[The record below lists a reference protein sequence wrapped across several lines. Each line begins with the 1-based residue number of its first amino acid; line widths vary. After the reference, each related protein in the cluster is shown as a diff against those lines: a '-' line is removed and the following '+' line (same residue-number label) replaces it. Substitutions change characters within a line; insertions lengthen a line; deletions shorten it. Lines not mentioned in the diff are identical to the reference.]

1 MALKNPGLYADLG
14 KRASDLL
21 TKEFPDRK
29 RLEIK
34 TKTSNGVTLDASIT
48 QNPDESIVG
57 DFKPKYSYGRQGIAF
72 GASVDTH
79 RNVKLD
85 VTIAPVPE
93 TKVTVTGDAT
103 HDTITVEA
111 EWRNPTATLNTAID
125 FFNPKGTTALLAAVG
140 AYQNLSV
147 GVQTRYSN
155 NLFTAVNGVAAYTG
169 VDYIASIYGQFKG
182 ERLGATFYQRVNPR
196 AAVGADMSIS
206 TAAKTAD
213 SARLAVGGSYEL
225 DATTTVKAKFDT
237 EGRLSASY
245 AQRLSVNARAIVG
258 GSVNTNNLTRAGNH
272 TFGFTL
278 QLND

>member
-1 MALKNPGLYADLG
+1 MALKNPGLYTDLG
-14 KRASDLL
+14 KKASDLL
-21 TKEFPDRK
+21 NKEFPDRK

-34 TKTSNGVTLDASIT
+34 TRTSNGVTFEANVT
-48 QNPDESIVG
+48 QNPDDSIVG
-57 DFKPKYSYGRQGIAF
+57 DFKPKYNYGRQGIAF

-85 VTIAPVPE
+85 VSIAPVPE

-111 EWRNPTATLNTAID
+111 EWRNPNATLNTAID
-125 FFNPKGTTALLAAVG
+125 FFNPKGTNASLAAVG
-140 AYQNLSV
+140 AYQNMSV

-155 NLFTAVNGVAAYTG
+155 NLFTAVNGVAAYSG
-169 VDYIASIYGQFKG
+169 LDYTATLYGQFKANK
-182 ERLGATFYQRVNPR
+182 LGATFYQRINAR
-196 AAVGADMSIS
+196 TAVGADMSIS
-206 TAAKTAD
+206 TAEKSAD
-213 SARLAVGGSYEL
+213 SARLAVGGSYDL
-225 DATTTVKAKFDT
+225 DPVTTVKAKFDT
-237 EGRLSASY
+237 EGRLAASY

-258 GSVNTNNLTRAGNH
+258 GSVNTNNLTRTGNH